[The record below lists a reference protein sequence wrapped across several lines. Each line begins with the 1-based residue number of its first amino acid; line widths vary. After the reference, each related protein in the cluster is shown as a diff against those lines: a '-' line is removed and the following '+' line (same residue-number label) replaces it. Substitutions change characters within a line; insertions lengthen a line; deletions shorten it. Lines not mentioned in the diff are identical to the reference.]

1 MIHLNVQK
9 NLNLKYLQV
18 FQKIINVVFIDV
30 FHVLNYIKYKFEIN
44 YIKKY
49 YKNRKEYKGLIAF
62 MYDKNG
68 ENKEGYGYYPMIV
81 RLVNGRKKRWNTK
94 KFIGGYTDLAYEL

>member
-1 MIHLNVQK
+1 MTTKKEEYIIIELTGCPACINAK
-9 NLNLKYLQV
+9 KLLKEKKKK
-18 FQKIINVVFIDV
+18 FKIIGNE
-30 FHVLNYIKYKFEIN
+30 KG
-44 YIKKY
+44 IKKY

-94 KFIGGYTDLAYEL
+94 KFIGGYIDLAYEL